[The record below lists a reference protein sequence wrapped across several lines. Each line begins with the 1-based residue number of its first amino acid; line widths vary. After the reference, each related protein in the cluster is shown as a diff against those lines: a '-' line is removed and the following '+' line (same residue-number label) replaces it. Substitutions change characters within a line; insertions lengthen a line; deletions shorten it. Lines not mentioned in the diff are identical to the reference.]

1 MLRQELPAIL
11 TTVVAIVVFLGGILF
26 SLDEMNVLSEID
38 SWIQLM
44 GNMALFLGGINL
56 CKLHVNNIRKRRQHW
71 IFSVWLLIVFGFFT
85 VLGLAKGSQDPLYKG
100 LYDALIVPV
109 NASMHSIAAFF
120 LCSAAFRAFRVK
132 NLDSILLLVSG
143 AFVMLASVP
152 IGDLISSNIPVIS
165 DWLLNIPGSA
175 VARAMSN
182 GMFFA
187 SFAATLR
194 IFLGLERRHLS

>member
-56 CKLHVNNIRKRRQHW
+56 CRLHVNNIRKRRQHW